1 MALGQVARLKMK
13 GKYDKI
19 REKARTK
26 LVVLLSFCLLQK
38 LGGTPPPLL
47 LHNLL
52 NLGSLLPFFLS
63 LLVSLHIRALLK

>member
-1 MALGQVARLKMK
+1 MALGQVTRLKMK

-19 REKARTK
+19 REKTRTK

-38 LGGTPPPLL
+38 LGGAPPPLL

-52 NLGSLLPFFLS
+52 NLGSLFLS
-63 LLVSLHIRALLK
+63 FCLFLLAYTFEHC